1 MAQVKINKERF
12 VEGRFTVK
20 QRVVDTDEMII
31 DKDGNEVPKQEIVIH
46 GIFSTHDYIEEL
58 DILESERYLIQGVH
72 VFEETFGTN
81 DYEIIYEFT
90 ADSFTVK
97 KDYVPDKVKV
107 IVEANL
113 YQDENTEYFHS
124 VNWNIAEEIY
134 DDIINGGKEVLE
146 DGEQE

>member
-1 MAQVKINKERF
+1 M
-12 VEGRFTVK
+12 
-20 QRVVDTDEMII
+20 
-31 DKDGNEVPKQEIVIH
+31 
-46 GIFSTHDYIEEL
+46 
-58 DILESERYLIQGVH
+58 QGVH

-81 DYEIIYEFT
+81 DYEITYEFT